1 MTTVKA
7 AEKYITVNGVR
18 LHYLDWGT
26 SGKPL
31 LVCLHN
37 HGGQAHIWDEFAE
50 FMSSRYHVLALDQ
63 RGHGDSQWAESGYER
78 ERFVEDLAA
87 FMDALSIQKAVLVG
101 SSIGGWNC
109 LLYAH
114 EHPERVECVIL
125 VDIAPEASPE
135 FVAQWGTRPA
145 RPDQFPSLDAAVELA
160 RQGNPWAS
168 DARLRSD
175 TQDKLRQRGDGT
187 WVWKADP
194 QLSTMRLRD
203 IDNAELIQRYWTAV
217 EELPCP
223 IVEVRGTGSILVSDD
238 TIRRMEQVGKQFTA
252 VDVEAAHVVTVD
264 NPQGFIEATRTFLD
278 VTS

>member
-7 AEKYITVNGVR
+7 AEKDITVNGVR

-26 SGKPL
+26 SGKMPL
-31 LVCLHN
+31 ICLHN

-50 FMSSRYHVLALDQ
+50 SMSSRYHVLALDQ
-63 RGHGDSQWAESGYER
+63 RGHGDSQWAETGYER
-78 ERFVEDLAA
+78 ERFVEDMDA

-101 SSIGGWNC
+101 SSMGGWNC

-114 EHPERVECVIL
+114 EHPERVERVIL

-135 FVAQWGTRPA
+135 FIAQWGKHPA
-145 RPDQFPSLDAAVELA
+145 RPDQFASLDAAVELA

-175 TQDKLRQRGDGT
+175 TQDKLRQREDGT

-203 IDNAELIQRYWTAV
+203 IDDAELIRRYWTAV

-223 IVEVRGTGSILVSDD
+223 IMEVRGTGSILVSDD
-238 TIRRMEQVGKQFTA
+238 SIRRMEQVGKQFTA
-252 VDVEAAHVVTVD
+252 VDVEAGHVVTVD